1 MIFNASIDLSKIE
14 KAKIVKG
21 KKGSYL
27 DITGFINDEVDQY
40 GNNVAIIVSQSKEE
54 REVKTP
60 RVYLGNGKTNTIN
73 KPAPAEEVGLDDL
86 AF

>member
-14 KAKIVKG
+14 KAKIIKG

-27 DITGFINDEVDQY
+27 NITGFVNDELDQY

-73 KPAPAEEVGLDDL
+73 TPAPAEEVGLDDL

>member
-14 KAKIVKG
+14 KAKI
-21 KKGSYL
+21 KKKKYL

>member
-1 MIFNASIDLSKIE
+1 MIINASIDVTKIE
-14 KAKIVKG
+14 KAKITKG
-21 KKGSYL
+21 KYVN
-27 DITGFINDEVDQY
+27 ITAFVNDEVDQY
-40 GNNVAIIVSQSKEE
+40 GNNVSIIVSQTKEE

-73 KPAPAEEVGLDDL
+73 APAQEVGLDDL

>member
-1 MIFNASIDLSKIE
+1 MIINASIDVTKIE

-21 KKGSYL
+21 KYVN
-27 DITGFINDEVDQY
+27 ITAFVNDEVDQY
-40 GNNVAIIVSQSKEE
+40 GNNVAIIVSQTKEE

-60 RVYLGNGKTNTIN
+60 RVYLGNGKTNTVN
-73 KPAPAEEVGLDDL
+73 APAPAQEVGLDDL